1 MVEANRTV
9 ALPLTLPEESKSAFH
24 QTILLYA
31 YCQQETVEHCWPD
44 NPKQPNDLQTSKQ
57 DAETALYD
65 RLRDDT
71 DEQLHSNLVQK
82 AIKDATSAISSC
94 KTSWENGDRISKP
107 DFYDRDRPGY
117 TMTYDK
123 RAATYT
129 RYEATFSTVNGTV
142 TRIDTLPS
150 H

>member
-9 ALPLTLPEESKSAFH
+9 AIPLILPEESKSAFH

-107 DFYDRDRPGY
+107 DFYSSCR
-117 TMTYDK
+117 T
-123 RAATYT
+123 
-129 RYEATFSTVNGTV
+129 
-142 TRIDTLPS
+142 
-150 H
+150 